1 MACETITS
9 SVDIASFQETICRY
23 ARYTIGKK
31 VEELSNRDLFLA
43 VTMAVRER
51 LVDIMKATE
60 DRYKE
65 ADAKRLY
72 YLSMEFLMGRSL
84 DNNLYNLGI
93 YDLCREAL
101 ISMGYDLEEVEA
113 KEPDAAL
120 GNGGLGRLAACF
132 LDSLATLGMPGCGY
146 GINYEYGLFKQ
157 EIENGY
163 QKEKPDCW
171 RTNFSPWLIERPDE
185 ACVIPIYGKT
195 VDSHDRQG
203 NPRPAWVETK
213 RLIGQPCDMPIVGYG
228 GRTVNFL

>member
-120 GNGGLGRLAACF
+120 GNGGL
-132 LDSLATLGMPGCGY
+132 
-146 GINYEYGLFKQ
+146 
-157 EIENGY
+157 
-163 QKEKPDCW
+163 
-171 RTNFSPWLIERPDE
+171 
-185 ACVIPIYGKT
+185 
-195 VDSHDRQG
+195 
-203 NPRPAWVETK
+203 
-213 RLIGQPCDMPIVGYG
+213 
-228 GRTVNFL
+228 